1 MSRKSKDKTQA
12 TIPEALGDPHFAM
25 ERGSYDNTVM
35 EKIRNCD
42 LNVSAIK
49 VYMYLARN
57 RDLGKAALF
66 MAASVKRI
74 AAYWNINKRSVYRAL
89 ADLTDAGLYEPP
101 LHGKDVVTGV
111 LLPKRGKDE
120 D

>member
-1 MSRKSKDKTQA
+1 MKKKDKTQA

-35 EKIRNCD
+35 EKIRNRD
-42 LNVSAIK
+42 LNLSAIK

-57 RDLGKAALF
+57 RDLDSGNLHG
-66 MAASVKRI
+66 SLVKRI
-74 AAYWNINKRSVYRAL
+74 AEYWSISTKSVRRAL
-89 ADLTDAGLYEPP
+89 ADLTNAGLYEPP

-111 LLPKRGKDE
+111 LLPKRKKDT

>member
-1 MSRKSKDKTQA
+1 
-12 TIPEALGDPHFAM
+12 M

-35 EKIRNCD
+35 EKIRNRD
-42 LNVSAIK
+42 LNLSAIK

-57 RDLGKAALF
+57 RDLASGKLHG
-66 MAASVKRI
+66 SLVKRI
-74 AAYWNINKRSVYRAL
+74 AKFWNISKRTVYRAL

-101 LHGKDVVTGV
+101 LHGKDVVLGV
-111 LLPKRGKDE
+111 LLPKRKKGE

>member
-1 MSRKSKDKTQA
+1 MSKKKDKTQA
-12 TIPEALGDPHFAM
+12 TIPEVLGDPHFAM

-57 RDLGKAALF
+57 RDLDKGTLHGS
-66 MAASVKRI
+66 SVKRI

>member
-1 MSRKSKDKTQA
+1 MSKKVEKTQA
-12 TIPEALGDPHFAM
+12 TIPEAMGDPHFKM

-57 RDLGKAALF
+57 RDLDKGTLHGSA
-66 MAASVKRI
+66 VTRI
-74 AAYWNINKRSVYRAL
+74 AEYWNINKRTVYRAL

-101 LHGKDVVTGV
+101 LHGNEVVTGL
-111 LLPKRGKDE
+111 LLPKRGKKDE

>member
-1 MSRKSKDKTQA
+1 MTKKKDKTQA

-25 ERGSYDNTVM
+25 KRGSYDNTVM

-42 LNVSAIK
+42 LNLSAIK

-57 RDLGKAALF
+57 RDIDSGNLHGSL
-66 MAASVKRI
+66 VKRI
-74 AAYWNINKRSVYRAL
+74 SEYWNMSKRAVYYAL
-89 ADLTDAGLYEPP
+89 ADSTNAGLYEPP

-111 LLPKRGKDE
+111 LLPKRKNDT

>member
-1 MSRKSKDKTQA
+1 MSKKDKTQA
-12 TIPEALGDPHFAM
+12 TIPEPCGDPHFAM

-42 LNVSAIK
+42 LNLSAIK

-57 RDLGKAALF
+57 RDLGKGVLHG
-66 MAASVKRI
+66 SPVKRI
-74 AAYWNINKRSVYRAL
+74 AEYWNIDKRTVYRAL

-101 LHGKDVVTGV
+101 MHGSEVVTGV
-111 LLPKRGKDE
+111 LLPKRKKDE

>member
-1 MSRKSKDKTQA
+1 MSKKKDKTQA
-12 TIPEALGDPHFAM
+12 TIPKPCGDPHFAM
-25 ERGSYDNTVM
+25 ERGSYDDTVM

-57 RDLGKAALF
+57 RDLNSGNLHG
-66 MAASVKRI
+66 SLVKRI